1 MDAMDD
7 AAFPSFLCPI
17 GREIMRDPV
26 NCADGHSYERASIER
41 WLATNNTSP
50 RTGAQLPNK
59 VLIPNHALRSSIE
72 EWHSTPA
79 AKVLHEATDA
89 ATQIVK
95 AAQADASRMRG
106 EAAKEVATF
115 LKASLSSPEQQ
126 SLCAE
131 STRQA
136 AAIIKAARDQPRSGK
151 MRLKAV
157 ADARRRRRESVL
169 QWHRKKAVA
178 GSGGGGGS
186 AAAMSLSI
194 AAPAP
199 AASSTVEPFSC
210 ISHFEGRPMF
220 PDARPDADGGSD
232 AAGDG
237 GLRAGDQRGRGAG
250 SAAGAVADRHVP
262 AGPSPFHHSSVQ
274 RPGAKLGAPMGDP
287 GSQYEPQG
295 PLPGGAVPMASGGPT
310 AQDAIAYLCQV
321 KIKFERQPQIYNK
334 VCACAA
340 HRWRVRRTPEP
351 HVAPSAIVM
360 DILVRASRTRT
371 RRHTDEMH
379 ARPVT
384 VPRHHEGVQ
393 GAEHRHAGRH
403 RPRAQTLLW
412 PPRAHSRLQHL
423 PGAPDAPC
431 TGPCTAPST
440 APRYTPAPPQ

>member
-89 ATQIVK
+89 ATQIVN

-199 AASSTVEPFSC
+199 AASSTVEPFPC
-210 ISHFEGRPMF
+210 ISHFAGRPMF
-220 PDARPDADGGSD
+220 PDGSD

-250 SAAGAVADRHVP
+250 SAAGAVPDRHVP

-274 RPGAKLGAPMGDP
+274 RPGAKLGAPMGGP
-287 GSQYEPQG
+287 GGQYEPQG
-295 PLPGGAVPMASGGPT
+295 PLPGGAVPMASGRPT

-321 KIKFERQPQIYNK
+321 KMKFERQPQIYNK
-334 VCACAA
+334 FLDIMKEFKAQSIDTLDVID
-340 HRWRVRRTPEP
+340 RV
-351 HVAPSAIVM
+351 
-360 DILVRASRTRT
+360 LKLFFG
-371 RRHTDEMH
+371 
-379 ARPVT
+379 
-384 VPRHHEGVQ
+384 HHELILGFNIF
-393 GAEHRHAGRH
+393 
-403 RPRAQTLLW
+403 L
-412 PPRAHSRLQHL
+412 PPGFKIDFDPIRHL
-423 PGAPDAPC
+423 PHFVADPKVDYLG
-431 TGPCTAPST
+431 GL
-440 APRYTPAPPQ
+440 RFRGNPASSSSSAS